1 MATKRDIIR
10 QQIWSLIGEL
20 TMEVYAYQPNPAE
33 YHWVMGEEMIEL
45 LSEGKG
51 MVTIDPNSGKPMI
64 HEWLVDVENDNQHP
78 YWIYFLG
85 GNKFVL
91 KFEKMK
97 EIILGDITL
106 CNADCMD
113 ILRGMPDNSFDLA
126 IVDPPYGIGASKAGC
141 GSRSR
146 KYDRSKK
153 WDDRIPGDDYFRELR
168 RVCKN
173 SIVWGMNH
181 FPALFPVRNFV
192 VWDKVQPAG
201 VSFAQAEL
209 AAVTFKGTSKIY
221 RGTAR
226 GQKPRIHPTQ
236 KPVELY
242 KWLLANYAKP
252 GDKILDTHLGSG
264 SICIACH
271 DLGFEMMGIEL
282 DPEYYEAAKRRLMDH
297 QERNLRCRD
306 NYQSAEV

>member
-33 YHWVMGEEMIEL
+33 YRWVMGEEMIEL

-85 GNKFVL
+85 GNK
-91 KFEKMK
+91 
-97 EIILGDITL
+97 
-106 CNADCMD
+106 
-113 ILRGMPDNSFDLA
+113 
-126 IVDPPYGIGASKAGC
+126 
-141 GSRSR
+141 
-146 KYDRSKK
+146 
-153 WDDRIPGDDYFRELR
+153 
-168 RVCKN
+168 
-173 SIVWGMNH
+173 
-181 FPALFPVRNFV
+181 
-192 VWDKVQPAG
+192 
-201 VSFAQAEL
+201 AEL

-252 GDKILDTHLGSG
+252 GDNILDTHLGSG

-306 NYQSAEV
+306 DYQSAEVQPTLFDNQR

>member
-33 YHWVMGEEMIEL
+33 YRWVMGEEMIEL

-51 MVTIDPNSGKPMI
+51 MVTIDPHSGKPMI

-97 EIILGDITL
+97 NIILGDITL
-106 CNADCMD
+106 YNADCMD

-126 IVDPPYGIGASKAGC
+126 IVDPPYGIEASKAGC

-153 WDDRIPGDDYFRELR
+153 
-168 RVCKN
+168 
-173 SIVWGMNH
+173 
-181 FPALFPVRNFV
+181 
-192 VWDKVQPAG
+192 
-201 VSFAQAEL
+201 
-209 AAVTFKGTSKIY
+209 
-221 RGTAR
+221 
-226 GQKPRIHPTQ
+226 
-236 KPVELY
+236 
-242 KWLLANYAKP
+242 
-252 GDKILDTHLGSG
+252 
-264 SICIACH
+264 
-271 DLGFEMMGIEL
+271 MGRS
-282 DPEYYEAAKRRLMDH
+282 YTGRRLFQGAAPGM
-297 QERNLRCRD
+297 
-306 NYQSAEV
+306 